1 MPELPDVMIYV
12 EALSKRVLT
21 RRLVSA
27 RVRSPFV
34 VRTFEPSVQS
44 LAGRA
49 VVCVERLGKRVVVG
63 FEGELF
69 LVVHLMIAGRL
80 RWFDGESKGVG
91 KIGLAEFGFE
101 AGGSGEGAGTLVLTE
116 ASTQKRASLHVV
128 QGRGGLVSLNPGGLE
143 VLECSPAEFTSHLR
157 SENHT
162 LKRALTDPR
171 LFSGIGNAYSDE
183 ILHAARMSP
192 VTLTSRVSDEGGA
205 ALHAAVIETLT
216 GWREKLREEFGLDQG
231 LGRFP
236 GAGEITAFRPDFAV
250 HGRFGQ
256 PCPRCGDPVRRIV
269 YAANECNYCAT
280 CQTSGKVLADR
291 SLSRLLKED
300 WQREME

>member
-12 EALSKRVLT
+12 EALGKRLLT
-21 RRLVSA
+21 RRLVST

-34 VRTFEPSVQS
+34 VRTFEPPVEA
-44 LAGRA
+44 LVDR
-49 VVCVERLGKRVVVG
+49 VVIGLERLGKRVVVG
-63 FEGELF
+63 FEGEMF
-69 LVVHLMIAGRL
+69 LVIHLMIAGRL
-80 RWFDGESKGVG
+80 RWFDGEAKGVG
-91 KIGLAEFGFE
+91 KIGLAEFGFASFE
-101 AGGSGEGAGTLVLTE
+101 SHDSAGTLVLTE

-128 QGRGGLVSLNPGGLE
+128 QGREALMALDPGGLE
-143 VLECSPAEFTSHLR
+143 VLSCTLAEFAMRLR

-183 ILHAARMSP
+183 ILHAAGMSP
-192 VTLTSRVSDEGGA
+192 VVLTSRVSDEA
-205 ALHAAVIETLT
+205 AGRLHAAVVETLT
-216 GWREKLREEFGLDQG
+216 SWREKLRLEFGLDKG

-250 HGRFGQ
+250 HGKFGQ
-256 PCPRCGDPVRRIV
+256 PCPRCGEPVRRIV

-280 CQTSGKVLADR
+280 CQTGGKVLADR